1 MKRAVAFLLTLFA
14 PLLAGTAGAAGVVR
28 GVVEGD
34 VAPDSRLGVWAV
46 SPFGQPLQQLADAPL
61 QGGKFALTLPGAAP
75 AERLQF
81 AVDERTSWPGLVN
94 FAGTSVPLRAA
105 ELKFF
110 LYRDAN
116 GNGVRDDGEALREV
130 RPSVGKGELFVV
142 WAARAATV
150 KGAGGYEADLQAG
163 WNTLVV
169 EVRRPVRVQPYAGAP
184 VQINLGR

>member
-1 MKRAVAFLLTLFA
+1 MKRAAFPVLVLSASLWTGA
-14 PLLAGTAGAAGVVR
+14 AAAAGVVQ
-28 GVVEGD
+28 GVAQGD
-34 VAPDSRLGVWAV
+34 LPPDSRLGVWAV
-46 SPFGQPLQQLADAPL
+46 TPFGQPLQLLADAPV
-61 QGGKFALTLPGAAP
+61 QGGRFALTLPSAAP

-150 KGAGGYEADLQAG
+150 SGAGGYEAELQAG

-169 EVRRPVRVQPYAGAP
+169 EVRRPVRVQPYGGAP
-184 VQINLGR
+184 VQISLGR